1 MYREAFRNAVVVWGF
16 LRLSKYQ
23 WDWYLY
29 SVWWQSDVKKHISIE
44 LEKGAS
50 VYVDQRVADQENKY
64 ANIVVLCLCT
74 GQHSVI
80 KKKQTFWSQ
89 ACIVPGIYAGSIG
102 LVEPQ

>member
-1 MYREAFRNAVVVWGF
+1 MGF
-16 LRLSKYQ
+16 FCVYQ
-23 WDWYLY
+23 NTNGTGICIVFSGNRTL
-29 SVWWQSDVKKHISIE
+29 KNISIE

-50 VYVDQRVADQENKY
+50 VYGDQRVADQEYKY

-80 KKKQTFWSQ
+80 KKIQTFWSQ
-89 ACIVPGIYAGSIG
+89 AYIVPGIYAGSIG